1 MYAQTPPTPDPLVVS
16 TEAVQG
22 VCPPFLHLSMS
33 TGWPDEHRQ
42 VFILDDPAHRSAGRR
57 AHVHVDNIL
66 LRAGSPT
73 ARSSARTVRAPRRGS
88 EALCNLRRSLR
99 LSRHFEGHP
108 SPTRMTRFP
117 HDDRRP
123 PEFAITRH

>member
-1 MYAQTPPTPDPLVVS
+1 MYAQNTPTPDPLVVS

-66 LRAGSPT
+66 LPRWLTDSPVVGT
-73 ARSSARTVRAPRRGS
+73 HSPSSSTRVRSALQPAPLPALV
-88 EALCNLRRSLR
+88 EAL
-99 LSRHFEGHP
+99 
-108 SPTRMTRFP
+108 
-117 HDDRRP
+117 
-123 PEFAITRH
+123 